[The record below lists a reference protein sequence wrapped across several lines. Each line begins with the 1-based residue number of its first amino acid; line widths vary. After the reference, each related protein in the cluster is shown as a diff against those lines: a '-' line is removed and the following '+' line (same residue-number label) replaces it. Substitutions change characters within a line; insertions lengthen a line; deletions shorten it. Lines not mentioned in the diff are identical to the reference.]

1 MFKSKSFDLVF
12 EEKTKKPERLY
23 QPRRMRWLKYIIL
36 PAVFSFALLLIL
48 VNVDFSDNDEDSKH
62 LGNGCDTSLFISNY
76 GFENNTL
83 YQSFFYG
90 RFALQS
96 LFIEN
101 STIVH
106 INDGAFDQES
116 TVNISSLQLINVQLE
131 NLTESALQGL
141 QKLQN
146 FTLVNKNNNF
156 RPLGF
161 LSAVA
166 ESLISAEIHQS
177 LAAKITYSVC
187 DFLGSRN
194 FTQLKYLDLSGTH
207 LDKSLIKEY
216 FNNLP
221 SLEQLI
227 LKNCGLDHIEWEI
240 LKPTHKFLHHS
251 DLGVTRKTEN
261 YEYQLDVFGYYPET
275 TKNALDIYTNLA
287 KGAMAPEVVGTT
299 TTETIHTSKEIL
311 PPSSTST
318 ESVTSYTTSTEELY
332 TAESTVSTTPSSNC
346 EEEFCQD
353 LVCSRIST
361 DSVATADPE
370 SSSCQDGLL
379 VEICESDCSTP
390 TFFCVILGENFTSQS
405 NCCSHQRMRCVISAQ
420 VSWFED
426 HSGLVIGLGVGL
438 LFIGSFLGMLIV
450 FGTLRLK
457 PSWLRGSKR
466 RESNTMG
473 LIQRRF
479 EKDPYEQVERPIA
492 TIDNNEY
499 VTAYHRYLEQANHR
513 PTESNKYISP
523 PRDRAPSVPPSSD
536 YPLPLPAR
544 NCNVYESCELYEELP

>member
-1 MFKSKSFDLVF
+1 MFKSKSFDLVI

-48 VNVDFSDNDEDSKH
+48 VNVDFSDNSEDSTH
-62 LGNGCDTSLFISNY
+62 LGNETSLLISSY

-83 YQSFFYG
+83 HREFFSG
-90 RFALQS
+90 VVAFHS
-96 LFIEN
+96 LVIEN
-101 STIVH
+101 CTIVH

-116 TVNISSLQLINVQLE
+116 TANITSLQLINVQLE
-131 NLTESALQGL
+131 NFTESALHGL
-141 QKLQN
+141 HKLQN
-146 FTLVNKNNNF
+146 FTLVNENNHF
-156 RPLGF
+156 RPFGF

-177 LAAKITYSVC
+177 LATDISYSVR

-207 LDKSLIKEY
+207 LDKSLIKES
-216 FNNLP
+216 FDNLP
-221 SLEQLI
+221 ALEQLI
-227 LKNCGLDHIEWEI
+227 LRNCGLGHIEWEI
-240 LKPTHKFLHHS
+240 VKPRLKLLHHL
-251 DLGVTRKTEN
+251 DLGGAWKMGN
-261 YEYQLDVFGYYPET
+261 YEYQLDVSAFSPET
-275 TKNALDIYTNLA
+275 TTNSEEISTILA
-287 KGAMAPEVVGTT
+287 ERAMGPEVVGTT
-299 TTETIHTSKEIL
+299 TPGTTTSIYM
-311 PPSSTST
+311 PSTSIQDDTSTST
-318 ESVTSYTTSTEELY
+318 QGTTPKYESTSTTE
-332 TAESTVSTTPSSNC
+332 TTISTTPSSKC
-346 EEEFCQD
+346 EEELCQD

-361 DSVATADPE
+361 DTVSSADLGR
-370 SSSCQDGLL
+370 SSCQDGLL
-379 VEICESDCSTP
+379 VEICESTCTTP
-390 TFFCVILGENFTSQS
+390 TFFCVILGENFTSAS
-405 NCCSHQRMRCVISAQ
+405 NCCSHQTMRCEVSAQ

-438 LFIGSFLGMLIV
+438 LFVGSFLGMLIV

-457 PSWLRGSKR
+457 PSWLRGSRR
-466 RESNTMG
+466 RESKTIG
-473 LIQRRF
+473 LIQGRF
-479 EKDPYEQVERPIA
+479 EKDPYEQVGGPIA

-513 PTESNKYISP
+513 PTESNKYIRP